1 MGQYN
6 QKPFIKNLG
15 VGSSATGSAGIRHPV
30 HVPRVQGCSKK
41 NSVPE
46 VPDQHYDN
54 DEDDDDDFTC
64 KDHPVMMIMV
74 MMMIMTS
81 CRCRIPFKIAL
92 RHETTLCG
100 ETTVSGALGMRGRAW
115 SQLKNT

>member
-1 MGQYN
+1 MQ
-6 QKPFIKNLG
+6 
-15 VGSSATGSAGIRHPV
+15 HPEGTA
-30 HVPRVQGCSKK
+30 RVQQKK

-81 CRCRIPFKIAL
+81 SRCRIPFKIAL

-100 ETTVSGALGMRGRAW
+100 ETTVSGALGMRARVGAAVGVRADV
-115 SQLKNT
+115 

>member
-1 MGQYN
+1 M
-6 QKPFIKNLG
+6 PW
-15 VGSSATGSAGIRHPV
+15 
-30 HVPRVQGCSKK
+30 VPGCSKK
-41 NSVPE
+41 NPGVPPASVVE

-100 ETTVSGALGMRGRAW
+100 ETTVSGALGMRARVGAAVGVRADV
-115 SQLKNT
+115 